1 MSALGQKQ
9 TFAVQKAMS
18 ALPLKRKASSAVAL
32 CCVSTT
38 PCFMTVR
45 KLVAAGYAPETTL
58 VMRHAGS
65 ETYCLKAYL
74 GFARGHMRF

>member
-1 MSALGQKQ
+1 
-9 TFAVQKAMS
+9 
-18 ALPLKRKASSAVAL
+18 
-32 CCVSTT
+32 
-38 PCFMTVR
+38 MTVR